1 MATAKPVELTA
12 RERHVLM
19 VLAEGASNAA
29 IAGLLHTTESNVKVC
44 LSRMFRKT
52 GTRNRR
58 ELLEFSRW
66 ATMAAEERG
75 AADSFDEDWMLE
87 SQ

>member
-1 MATAKPVELTA
+1 
-12 RERHVLM
+12 M
-19 VLAEGASNAA
+19 VLAEGTSNAR
-29 IAGLLHTTESNVKVC
+29 IAELLHTTESNVKVC

-58 ELLEFSRW
+58 ELLEFSRS
-66 ATMAAEERG
+66 AMTTAEEQ
-75 AADSFDEDWMLE
+75 APADSFDEDWMLE